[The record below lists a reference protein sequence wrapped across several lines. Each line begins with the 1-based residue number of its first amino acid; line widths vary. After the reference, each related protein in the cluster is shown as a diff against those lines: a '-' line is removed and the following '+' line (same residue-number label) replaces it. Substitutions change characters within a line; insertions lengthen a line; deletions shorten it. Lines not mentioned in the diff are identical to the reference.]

1 MVAARRGHTVA
12 GRLGIFPDVLRCPTK
27 EVLVMAGKADEYRHH
42 AQECL
47 EAASRI
53 NSEEERSIYST

>member
-1 MVAARRGHTVA
+1 VA